1 MTSTIDEE
9 LLRRALHDAVHDVEP
24 SEGAQ
29 TRILEAALAGHA
41 DDGDEGGDE
50 DDADAVEEIGPSPSR
65 RRRRRLVPMTAAAAA
80 LIVTAVV
87 LSLTTFGSPGP
98 RVPLGSANSLAPSVP
113 PTSIPSGEPALP
125 ALPSGAP
132 AFSPLS
138 TSQGTLSAARL
149 NETYG
154 AAQNTGA
161 VTDGGKTV
169 NSSVTSGS
177 GTATGAL
184 APKVVAV
191 GTVALKVPSTH
202 LQTVL
207 GQLTV
212 LVGHDGGYVA
222 SSKVVAGSSGES
234 STATIVLRVPEH
246 RFDTLVSV
254 VQRYGTP
261 TSVVT
266 NSADVTGQYVD
277 YQSHIA
283 ALKASRTQYLAIL
296 AKAGSIS
303 SILAVQAQIDNLQ
316 TQIDEL
322 EGQRNVLVNE
332 AAYSMLTVNL
342 NPGQGPAS
350 ASPSGL
356 STAWHDSIGG
366 FVTGFESLVRG
377 AGPALFGLL
386 CLAVLFLLGRF
397 SWRAAR
403 RRML

>member
-9 LLRRALHDAVHDVEP
+9 LVRRALHDAMHDVEP

-29 TRILEAALAGHA
+29 TRILEAALARHA

-50 DDADAVEEIGPSPSR
+50 DDTDAVEEIDPSPAR
-65 RRRRRLVPMTAAAAA
+65 RSRRRLVPLTAAAAA
-80 LIVTAVV
+80 LLITAVV
-87 LSLTTFGSPGP
+87 LSVTTFGSPGP
-98 RVPLGSANSLAPSVP
+98 RTPFGSANSLAPSVP
-113 PTSIPSGEPALP
+113 STTIVSGAAALP
-125 ALPSGAP
+125 TFSTSLGA
-132 AFSPLS
+132 LS
-138 TSQGTLSAARL
+138 TTRQNA
-149 NETYG
+149 TYG
-154 AAQNTGA
+154 ALQNTSA
-161 VTDGGKTV
+161 VTEGGKTV
-169 NSSVTSGS
+169 NSSSPGG

-191 GTVALKVPSTH
+191 GSIAMKVPSTH

-212 LVGHDGGYVA
+212 LVVRAGGYVA

-246 RFDTLVSV
+246 RFDSLVSA

-266 NSADVTGQYVD
+266 NSSDVTGQYVD
-277 YQSHIA
+277 YQSRIA
-283 ALKASRTQYLAIL
+283 ALKASRAQYLAIL

-303 SILAVQAQIDNLQ
+303 SILAVQSQIDNLQ

-342 NPGQGPAS
+342 NPGQGPTS

-386 CLAVLFLLGRF
+386 CLAVLFVLGRF

>member
-9 LLRRALHDAVHDVEP
+9 LVRRALHDAVRDVDP

-29 TRILEAALAGHA
+29 TRILEAALARYA

-50 DDADAVEEIGPSPSR
+50 DDADAVEEIPSPSR
-65 RRRRRLVPMTAAAAA
+65 RSRRRLVPLTAAAAA
-80 LIVTAVV
+80 LLITAAV
-87 LSLTTFGSPGP
+87 LSVTTFGSPGP
-98 RVPLGSANSLAPSVP
+98 RAPLGSANSLGLSGT
-113 PTSIPSGEPALP
+113 PTTIL
-125 ALPSGAP
+125 SGAP
-132 AFSPLS
+132 ALSNLGYSTFGTDTRNINGTAGSFSAE
-138 TSQGTLSAARL
+138 QGGVAAL
-149 NETYG
+149 
-154 AAQNTGA
+154 
-161 VTDGGKTV
+161 TDGGKQL
-169 NSSVTSGS
+169 SSSGSSGSSGS

-191 GTVALKVPSTH
+191 GTVAMKVPSTH
-202 LQTVL
+202 LQSVL

-212 LVGHDGGYVA
+212 LVTHVKGYVA
-222 SSKVVAGSSGES
+222 SSKVVAGSSGQS

-246 RFDTLVSV
+246 QFDSLVSA

-266 NSADVTGQYVD
+266 NSSDVTGQYVD
-277 YQSHIA
+277 YQSRIA

-303 SILAVQAQIDNLQ
+303 SILAVQSQINNLQ

-342 NPGQGPAS
+342 NPGQGPTS

-366 FVTGFESLVRG
+366 FVTGFESLVRA

>member
-9 LLRRALHDAVHDVEP
+9 LLRRALHEAVHDLEP

-29 TRILEAALAGHA
+29 TRILEAALARHA
-41 DDGDEGGDE
+41 DDEGDDGE
-50 DDADAVEEIGPSPSR
+50 DADEVEEIDGSPPR
-65 RRRRRLVPMTAAAAA
+65 RRRRRLIPLTAAAAVLVVA
-80 LIVTAVV
+80 AAV
-87 LSLTTFGSPGP
+87 LSLTTFGSPRS
-98 RVPLGSANSLAPSVP
+98 RVSLGSAGSPALPVP
-113 PTSIPSGEPALP
+113 PTTIVSG
-125 ALPSGAP
+125 
-132 AFSPLS
+132 SPLYNNFS
-138 TSQGTLSAARL
+138 TSLGTLSGQKSASSYEAAGSFGVL
-149 NETYG
+149 QNGVASTEG
-154 AAQNTGA
+154 AR
-161 VTDGGKTV
+161 TV
-169 NSSVTSGS
+169 NSSVTSDS

-191 GTVALKVPSTH
+191 GTVAMRVPSTH

-212 LVGHDGGYVA
+212 LVGRDGGYVA

-266 NSADVTGQYVD
+266 NSSDVTGQYVD

-296 AKAGSIS
+296 ARAGSIS
-303 SILAVQAQIDNLQ
+303 SILAVQSQIDNLQ

-342 NPGQGPAS
+342 NPGQGPTS

-366 FVTGFESLVRG
+366 FVTGFESLVRA

-386 CLAVLFLLGRF
+386 CLAVLFLLGRLG
-397 SWRAAR
+397 WRATR